1 MPVYTYECKT
11 CGPFTEIR
19 SVSASTDPCEC
30 ETCGA
35 LSDRALAIPQLA
47 MMGAQR
53 RNAFQTNER
62 SANEPK
68 FSTKAERNEKG
79 KHAPGCSCC
88 SSKSKKSSAVYL
100 PDGSKTFP
108 SKRNW
113 MISH

>member
-1 MPVYTYECKT
+1 MPIYEYDCTT
-11 CGPFTEIR
+11 CGRFATIR
-19 SVSASTDPCEC
+19 AMSYAADPCEC
-30 ETCGA
+30 VMCGA
-35 LSDRALAIPQLA
+35 LSDRALAVPQLA
-47 MMGAQR
+47 GMDADR

-62 SANEPK
+62 SAHEPRH
-68 FSTKAERNEKG
+68 STKAERNDKA

-108 SKRNW
+108 SRRGW